1 MVTVTMANPK
11 NSCIHI
17 SLIHPQRCASV
28 SNRQHL
34 FIKARTLLQATGN
47 YPVMFM
53 GKAEEPTAHSGSGYL
68 GSLKNQQDWWFHS
81 IRLSHMDLLT
91 PSIIFS
97 RSWLPFP
104 AGRARLVQ
112 ECWSQSH
119 VGSLCATACGYWPQA
134 LQTKVPEHPL
144 AVVSTHSP

>member
-1 MVTVTMANPK
+1 MVTITVANPTK
-11 NSCIHI
+11 KLYLQQSNTCPALCI
-17 SLIHPQRCASV
+17 SVTQR
-28 SNRQHL
+28 L
-34 FIKARTLLQATGN
+34 FRKHGTLLQAAD
-47 YPVMFM
+47 YDPVMFM
-53 GKAEEPTAHSGSGYL
+53 GKAKEPTAHSGSGYL
-68 GSLKNQQDWWFHS
+68 GSFKNQQGKWFHS

-104 AGRARLVQ
+104 IGRSQLVQ

-119 VGSLCATACGYWPQA
+119 VGSLCAAACGYWPQA

-144 AVVSTHSP
+144 AVVSTHAP